1 MRGRATAR
9 PVMCWAGRPL
19 VAPTDGE
26 AVPRIILASKSPQR
40 RALLAALGIE
50 FEVQD
55 PAVDEVTDGE
65 PRDLVVRNALRK
77 AEAVVADRPGALVIA
92 GDTEVVIDGEVLG
105 QASSEA
111 EARVHLER
119 LSGSEHH
126 VLGGLALVGPRDD
139 QETRTGVDLS
149 TVAFRELDTALLTA
163 YLASGE
169 WRGRAGSYAI
179 QGLGSALVD
188 IVRGDV
194 SNVIGLPVGLLLR
207 LAPELLAPE

>member
-1 MRGRATAR
+1 MEEER
-9 PVMCWAGRPL
+9 
-19 VAPTDGE
+19 E
-26 AVPRIILASKSPQR
+26 
-40 RALLAALGIE
+40 
-50 FEVQD
+50 
-55 PAVDEVTDGE
+55 GE
-65 PRDLVVRNALRK
+65 PRDLVVRNATRK
-77 AEAVVADRPGALVIA
+77 AEAVAADQPDALVIA

-105 QASSEA
+105 QPEDESQ
-111 EARVHLER
+111 ARAHLER

-126 VLGGLALVGPRDD
+126 VLGGLALIGPDAGEEPRV
-139 QETRTGVDLS
+139 GVDVS
-149 TVAFRELDTALLTA
+149 TVAFKELDEALLEA

-207 LAPELLAPE
+207 LAPELLTPR

>member
-1 MRGRATAR
+1 MEEE
-9 PVMCWAGRPL
+9 
-19 VAPTDGE
+19 GE
-26 AVPRIILASKSPQR
+26 
-40 RALLAALGIE
+40 
-50 FEVQD
+50 
-55 PAVDEVTDGE
+55 GE
-65 PRDLVVRNALRK
+65 PRELVVRNATRK
-77 AEAVVADRPGALVIA
+77 AEAVAAEAPDALVIA

-105 QASSEA
+105 QPEDESH
-111 EARVHLER
+111 ARAHLER

-126 VLGGLALVGPRDD
+126 VLGGLALIGPDAGEDPRV
-139 QETRTGVDLS
+139 GVDVS
-149 TVAFRELDTALLTA
+149 TVAFKELDEALLEA

-207 LAPELLAPE
+207 LAPELLTPR